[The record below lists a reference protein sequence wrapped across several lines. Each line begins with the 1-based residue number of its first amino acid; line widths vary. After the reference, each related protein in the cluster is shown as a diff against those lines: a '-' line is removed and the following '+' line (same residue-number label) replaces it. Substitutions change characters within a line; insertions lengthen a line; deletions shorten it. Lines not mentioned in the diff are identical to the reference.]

1 MNFLHARNVHSKN
14 GSASSPFPCPGC
26 LLDEEKRSITDT
38 EPAGINEFQVCLD
51 FCAVG
56 LSQAVTDQHKVPRH
70 SRLLK
75 IPRGTRA
82 AVEVRSQRAKVNNL
96 GGHRQASVACC
107 FLVAL
112 PSMRGPTSPAH
123 MFIVV
128 SRHFALPFLFHLT
141 NLLLAAASG
150 EQYCRGSRS
159 AIYPDLLP

>member
-26 LLDEEKRSITDT
+26 LLDAEKRSITDT

-75 IPRGTRA
+75 MPRG
-82 AVEVRSQRAKVNNL
+82 QRAKVYNL

-141 NLLLAAASG
+141 NRL
-150 EQYCRGSRS
+150 QIRN
-159 AIYPDLLP
+159 LP